1 MGCATMAGHV
11 CWHKE
16 NTPTMGEWQ
25 LAREGRYIH
34 YTTHAIMLKTTG
46 RGMVDQRISVV
57 VTCHMKDNWCYLYTK
72 GFTWPY
78 S

>member
-25 LAREGRYIH
+25 FAREGRYIH
-34 YTTHAIMLKTTG
+34 YTTHAIMLVEG
-46 RGMVDQRISVV
+46 CLI
-57 VTCHMKDNWCYLYTK
+57 NAYL
-72 GFTWPY
+72 WL
-78 S
+78 